1 MEKNIVS
8 ARVCLIRNIKG
19 YPFYHKLD
27 DDKKKEVRDK
37 IKEAFF
43 NAYKDGFRFIDME
56 SADRIYAM
64 SLAEKGI
71 VNGDFL
77 NGRQGRAVILS
88 EDNTAALIINA
99 DDHINIRVTLP
110 DINKALEKAKEIEEK
125 LAALEYAYSDKLGY
139 LTADV
144 KNLGT
149 AMKASL
155 VMHLPAITD
164 SGAVGEVY
172 ERIDRLGL
180 NIRAFNSDGRSAD
193 GLYRLSNRVTLGVN
207 EADIIGRLT
216 DIAKGI
222 VKTEDSLLSRLKEK
236 EGVLMEDK
244 IMRACGTLKY
254 AKVLSAR
261 ELPAL
266 YSLIRTGFE
275 CEILDTDIQKLD
287 GAYFSC
293 RPATIALEC
302 GEDNSALK
310 RDMKRAEKIKNA
322 I

>member
-1 MEKNIVS
+1 MEKNIVY
-8 ARVCLIRNIKG
+8 ARVCLMRNLKDHH
-19 YPFYHKLD
+19 FCDKLSD
-27 DDKKKEVRDK
+27 EEKKQVRDK

-43 NAYKDGFRFIDME
+43 NAYKDGFEYIDME

-64 SLAEKGI
+64 SLAEKGVI
-71 VNGDFL
+71 NGDFL

-88 EDNTAALIINA
+88 RDESAAVIINGS
-99 DDHINIRVTLP
+99 DHISIRVTLP
-110 DINKALEKAKEIEEK
+110 DINDALARAKEIEEK
-125 LAALEYAYSDKLGY
+125 LAVLNYAYSEKLGY

-149 AMKASL
+149 AMKAS
-155 VMHLPAITD
+155 VIMHLPAVTD

-193 GLYRLSNRVTLGVN
+193 GLYRLSNRVTLGIA
-207 EADIIGRLT
+207 EGDIIARLT
-216 DIAKGI
+216 DIASGI
-222 VKTEDSLLSRLKEK
+222 AKTEDSLLTRTAQK

-244 IMRACGTLKY
+244 ILRAYGTVNY

-261 ELPAL
+261 EMPSL
-266 YSLIRTGFE
+266 YSLIRIGYE
-275 CEILDTDIQKLD
+275 RGIIEGDAKKLD
-287 GAYFSC
+287 KAYLTC

-310 RDMKRAEKIKNA
+310 RDMKRAEKIKAA